1 MSQEHKDDL
10 SDKTTSEIRGGD
22 KVGGVRYVLA
32 ISLVSALVLLFVV
45 MGVLG

>member
-1 MSQEHKDDL
+1 MSKEHEDDL
-10 SDKTTSEIRGGD
+10 SDMTTSEIRQGD

-45 MGVLG
+45 MAVMG